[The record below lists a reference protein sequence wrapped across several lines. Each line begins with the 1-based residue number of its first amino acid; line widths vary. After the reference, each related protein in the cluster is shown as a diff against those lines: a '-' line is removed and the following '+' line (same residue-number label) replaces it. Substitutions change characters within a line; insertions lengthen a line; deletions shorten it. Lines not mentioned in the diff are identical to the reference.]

1 MNHRWII
8 VYDFET
14 DGPDPTT
21 ANPVELAAVAIHP
34 RTLEIKTDDV
44 FKVTI
49 KPPLIDKDEYFTD
62 GVQKTIE
69 WHATTR
75 ACKTEDIVSL
85 WKSGQNQ
92 KIAMKNFM
100 SYISKY
106 HIEKDTARKI
116 YYTEPIYSGYNVDG
130 FDDLIL
136 KRLCDDHK
144 LKYPFAKMGNIDL
157 LHIINYWFENLSEP
171 DNRKLDTVK
180 AFLGLE
186 SHSQAHEAS
195 SDVLDTAKILVR
207 FLQFARKQAT
217 VNKFKGSFTKVEQ

>member
-14 DGPDPTT
+14 DSADCNV

-49 KPPLIDKDEYFTD
+49 KPPLIDKEEYFTD

-75 ACKTEDIVSL
+75 ACKTEDIVST
-85 WKSGQNQ
+85 WKNGLNQ

-100 SYISKY
+100 SFVNKY
-106 HIEKDTARKI
+106 HIEKDPARKI
-116 YYTEPIYSGYNVDG
+116 YYTEPLYSGYNVDG
-130 FDDLIL
+130 FDDIIM
-136 KRLCDDHK
+136 KRMCDEHK
-144 LKYPFAKMGNIDL
+144 LKYPFAKTGNIDL
-157 LHIINYWFENLSEP
+157 IHIINYWFENLPEP
-171 DNRKLDTVK
+171 ENRKLDTVK

-186 SHSQAHEAS
+186 SYGQAHEAL
-195 SDVLDTAKILVR
+195 SDVIDTAKILTR
-207 FLQFARKQAT
+207 FLKFARRQAT
-217 VNKFKGSFTKVEQ
+217 VDKFKGSFTQ